1 MNYFSVRIDDSQDP
15 SLIEKLN
22 DFASHEKFM
31 SVIFCRETYSPKLKS
46 ITKPHYHIGIG
57 TLLQKSSL
65 STRLLKIAPELKS
78 KRNEACLYNIK
89 VYDTSEK
96 DIKNWRQYHCKGK
109 GIGDYHIVR
118 STFEKEVLDNSNRGY
133 WEDNQAFIETVK
145 EQRKK
150 RSIEALMEFMHLREE
165 FFILKKSH
173 FERASFCNRVEKHYR
188 QLDCEKMFE
197 QIIHFYS
204 GSVQYNILELRYNQ
218 VLYHYD
224 KGSLIYDMKVRFQQN
239 RSLGK
244 IDLLDVPDV
253 PDVSCT
259 GISYT
264 RISDGLSYTDILD
277 DIE

>member
-1 MNYFSVRIDDSQDP
+1 MNYYSVRVDDSLET
-15 SLIEKLN
+15 SLIEKLIEFSTY
-22 DFASHEKFM
+22 DKFI
-31 SVIFCRETYSPKLKS
+31 SVIFCRETYSPKLKA
-46 ITKPHYHIGIG
+46 ITKPHFHIGIG
-57 TLLQKSSL
+57 TLLKKTGVSS
-65 STRLLKIAPELKS
+65 RLLKMIPELKS
-78 KRNEACLYNIK
+78 KRKEACLYNCK
-89 VYDTSEK
+89 EYDTSEK
-96 DIKNWRQYHCKGK
+96 DIKQWRQYHCKGK

-150 RSIEALMEFMHLREE
+150 RSIEALIEFMHSKEE
-165 FFILKKSH
+165 LFIFKKSY
-173 FERASFCNRVEKHYR
+173 FERASFCTRIEKTYR

-224 KGSLIYDMKVRFQQN
+224 KGTLLADMKARFMVN

-244 IDLLDVPDV
+244 ID
-253 PDVSCT
+253 
-259 GISYT
+259 IQN
-264 RISDGLSYTDILD
+264 DIPVYDIPD
-277 DIE
+277 DISNHEDDLE